1 MACSSSSDGSN
12 SETRKRGLD
21 NGDGAGPEA
30 VHEVYVV
37 NPYPLAI
44 ESLRQPAKEIGSV
57 EVSFDCVSY
66 PFCIVSRGQT
76 HTEDYVLYGFPE

>member
-12 SETRKRGLD
+12 SETRKRD
-21 NGDGAGPEA
+21 SGDGTGPEA

-57 EVSFDCVSY
+57 EANSVSFDCVY
-66 PFCIVSRGQT
+66 PFCMGSQNNS
-76 HTEDYVLYGFPE
+76 LYCGYMYR